1 MGNASTD
8 SMCAPCAPG
17 TYSTM
22 DDTSACGP
30 HSVSTCGP
38 GKVLQS
44 GTTEIDSFCQGCAPG
59 TFSVG
64 GTVTVCTDCG
74 SNAKYIESVNASA
87 CKTCPSGSSTSGGT
101 ATTRTA
107 CTINNTTTTTP
118 APPPNIGV
126 AKVAVVPPSR
136 PVGGGGGGND
146 GKSCGDGLYF
156 HQQLCI
162 ASCPGGFYGETSP
175 AAVNLPGTPQQA
187 PTPLYKTCRPCKAGC
202 PKCHDAENCNNL
214 GCSTTCIFGAG
225 KSVETSGAQECSTC
239 AIAPDSIVP
248 DLFGPGGAG
257 TIAPTLPPTVTI
269 VVVSNPTLPPTL
281 APNATLGN
289 TTYTH
294 TDACGKNTTKTT
306 KTISEPGKSGQQFW
320 CSWWSPKRD
329 DWVTDGC
336 SAVGIVGAT
345 NTSNATVICKCTVV
359 LPADDAEASFSGDFN
374 LVTNYAFARV
384 SSTFMQDTPF
394 EASPQV
400 LLLCCLPSALYL
412 VLLAA
417 FRFMPHR
424 VFSYQRGSHLSPEER
439 DDWCVVCICVY
450 MHVYA
455 CICVCV

>member
-1 MGNASTD
+1 M
-8 SMCAPCAPG
+8 
-17 TYSTM
+17 
-22 DDTSACGP
+22 
-30 HSVSTCGP
+30 
-38 GKVLQS
+38 
-44 GTTEIDSFCQGCAPG
+44 
-59 TFSVG
+59 
-64 GTVTVCTDCG
+64 
-74 SNAKYIESVNASA
+74 
-87 CKTCPSGSSTSGGT
+87 
-101 ATTRTA
+101 
-107 CTINNTTTTTP
+107 
-118 APPPNIGV
+118 
-126 AKVAVVPPSR
+126 
-136 PVGGGGGGND
+136 
-146 GKSCGDGLYF
+146 
-156 HQQLCI
+156 
-162 ASCPGGFYGETSP
+162 
-175 AAVNLPGTPQQA
+175 
-187 PTPLYKTCRPCKAGC
+187 
-202 PKCHDAENCNNL
+202 
-214 GCSTTCIFGAG
+214 
-225 KSVETSGAQECSTC
+225 ETSGAQECSTC

-257 TIAPTLPPTVTI
+257 TIAPTLPRTVT
-269 VVVSNPTLPPTL
+269 VVVVFKPVLPPTL

-294 TDACGKNTTKTT
+294 TDACGKNTTKTA

-400 LLLCCLPSALYL
+400 LLLCCIPSALYL

-455 CICVCV
+455 CICVCGWVLLFDVGIWFAVSMAVEEFQTCAPPPRPRTPIRVVQR